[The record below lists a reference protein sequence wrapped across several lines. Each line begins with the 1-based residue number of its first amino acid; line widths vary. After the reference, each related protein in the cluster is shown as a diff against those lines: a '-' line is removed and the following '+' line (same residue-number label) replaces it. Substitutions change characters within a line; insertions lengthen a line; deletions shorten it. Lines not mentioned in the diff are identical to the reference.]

1 MNSLSIDEIKQ
12 LPSKTKIRNKLSNF
26 MRNTPLFFG
35 TLIVTFVIL
44 ITVFGPVIAPFD
56 PIEHNYSETLAS
68 PNQKHLLGT
77 DKFGRDIFS
86 RILFATRIDLLIG
99 VLCVLFPFFIGVYIG
114 MISGYYGGAI
124 DAILMRL
131 VDLVVAF
138 PFFVLIIAIIAI
150 LGPGIRNMYVAITIA
165 GWISYAKIMRGEI
178 LIAKNHEYVLAA
190 RALGYSNT
198 RIMWRHLLPNALPPC
213 IIFAMTD
220 VILCILSAA
229 GLGFLGLGVQ
239 PPTPEWGVMIADGRE
254 FIATAWWISAF
265 PGFAI
270 AVVGIGFSLLG
281 DGLVNL
287 MRRQNV

>member
-56 PIEHNYSETLAS
+56 PIEHNYSETLVS
-68 PNQKHLLGT
+68 PNQKHPLGT

-124 DAILMRL
+124 DEILMRL
-131 VDLVVAF
+131 VDLVVSF
-138 PFFVLIIAIIAI
+138 PFFFLVIAIWIA
-150 LGPGIRNMYVAITIA
+150 
-165 GWISYAKIMRGEI
+165 YAKIMRGEI

-239 PPTPEWGVMIADGRE
+239 PPTPEWGVMIAEGRE